1 MDTTT
6 DEEFGDEGSS
16 TESESCKAI
25 AARIDM
31 LADEASELIPETL
44 SNQRSAYFRGK
55 MEAYRKAAEIIRRR
69 S

>member
-1 MDTTT
+1 MDTKT
-6 DEEFGDEGSS
+6 DEEFSGERSS
-16 TESESCKAI
+16 TESESPEAI

-55 MEAYRKAAEIIRRR
+55 MKAYRKAAEIIRRR